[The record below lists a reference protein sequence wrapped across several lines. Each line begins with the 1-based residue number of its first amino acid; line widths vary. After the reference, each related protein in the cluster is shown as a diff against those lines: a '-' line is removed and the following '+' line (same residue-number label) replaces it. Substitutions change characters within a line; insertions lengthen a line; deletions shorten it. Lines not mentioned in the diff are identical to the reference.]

1 MDIEH
6 ISVSRKQTFDECPA
20 RYKYRYHEKI
30 VSLEPT
36 PDYFIYGKIVHKV
49 AEYYVKEQGKKD
61 IGAIASEVLSGKIL
75 LDQCGPVPVLPSSY
89 KNKFPEHLKNVKSLS
104 DRIGYDGHLEY
115 EFLYDLDPPNN
126 SFVKGV
132 VDRLIIRGDKFF
144 ILDYKTTKKGFFRK
158 TPNTIRKDLQL
169 RCYGR
174 VLQKIFGA
182 KAENIKAALYYL
194 EGGDLIATRFTD
206 ESLITAE
213 QELLQTYRNIKEMP
227 PDDAYGRVSDG
238 CRRCDYR
245 KTCPFYSLT

>member
-89 KNKFPEHLKNVKSLS
+89 KNKFPEHLKK
-104 DRIGYDGHLEY
+104 R
-115 EFLYDLDPPNN
+115 
-126 SFVKGV
+126 KGS
-132 VDRLIIRGDKFF
+132 
-144 ILDYKTTKKGFFRK
+144 
-158 TPNTIRKDLQL
+158 
-169 RCYGR
+169 
-174 VLQKIFGA
+174 
-182 KAENIKAALYYL
+182 E
-194 EGGDLIATRFTD
+194 
-206 ESLITAE
+206 
-213 QELLQTYRNIKEMP
+213 
-227 PDDAYGRVSDG
+227 
-238 CRRCDYR
+238 
-245 KTCPFYSLT
+245 

>member
-20 RYKYRYHEKI
+20 RYKYRYHDKI

-36 PDYFIYGKIVHKV
+36 PDYLIYGKIVHKV

-61 IGAIASEVLSGKIL
+61 IGSIANEVLSGKIL
-75 LDQCGPVPVLPSSY
+75 LDQCGPSPALPSTY
-89 KNKFPEHLKNVKSLS
+89 KKKFPEHLKNVKNLS

-144 ILDYKTTKKGFFRK
+144 ILDYKTTKKGFYRK

-174 VLQKIFGA
+174 VLQKLFGA

-194 EGGDLIATRFTD
+194 TDGELVATKFNQ
-206 ESLITAE
+206 ESLETAE
-213 QELLQTYRNIKEMP
+213 QELLQTHRNIKEMA
-227 PDDAYGRVSDG
+227 PDDAYGRVGDQ
-238 CRRCDYR
+238 CKRCDFR
-245 KTCPFYSLT
+245 KTCVFYSLT

>member
-36 PDYFIYGKIVHKV
+36 PDYLIYGKIVHKV
-49 AEYYVKEQGKKD
+49 AEHYVKEQGKKD
-61 IGAIASEVLSGKIL
+61 IGLIASEVLSGKIL
-75 LDQCGPVPVLPSSY
+75 LEQNSASPPLPPAY
-89 KNKFPEHLKNVKSLS
+89 KNKFPDHLKNVKNLS

-115 EFLYDLDPPNN
+115 EFLYDLDPPNEC
-126 SFVKGV
+126 FVKGV
-132 VDRLIIRGDKFF
+132 VDRLIIRGDKYF
-144 ILDYKTTKKGFFRK
+144 ILDYKTTKKGFYRK

-169 RCYGR
+169 RCYAR
-174 VLQKIFGA
+174 VLQKVFGA
-182 KAENIKAALYYL
+182 QAENIKAALYYL
-194 EGGDLIATRFTD
+194 EGGNLIATRFTD

-213 QELLQTYRNIKEMP
+213 QELLETYRNIKEMH
-227 PDDAYGRVSDG
+227 PDDAYGRVGDQ

-245 KTCPFYSLT
+245 KSCPFYSLT

>member
-49 AEYYVKEQGKKD
+49 AEHYVKEQGKKD
-61 IGAIASEVLSGKIL
+61 IGVIANEVLSGKIL
-75 LDQCGPVPVLPSSY
+75 LDQCGVPVLPPTY

-144 ILDYKTTKKGFFRK
+144 ILDYKTTKKGFYRK

-174 VLQKIFGA
+174 VLQKVFGA

-194 EGGDLIATRFTD
+194 EGGNLIATRFTD

-213 QELLQTYRNIKEMP
+213 QELLETYRKIKEMS
-227 PDDAYGRVSDG
+227 PDDAYGRVGDG
-238 CRRCDYR
+238 CRRCDYK
-245 KTCPFYSLT
+245 KTCVFYSLT